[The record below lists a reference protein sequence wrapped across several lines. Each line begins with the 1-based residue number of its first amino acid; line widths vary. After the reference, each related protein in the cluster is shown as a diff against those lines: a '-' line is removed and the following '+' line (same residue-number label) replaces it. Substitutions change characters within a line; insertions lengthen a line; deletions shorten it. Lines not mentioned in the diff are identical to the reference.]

1 MPEQKFEF
9 PSRGFHI
16 VADKFGEADYFLEL
30 MREKEEHYKEFEYAL
45 SAFASAARSITFSLQ
60 AVMSKYPEFSK
71 WYIPKQEELKK
82 NKLAKFFL
90 DLRNHLQK
98 VGSVPVA
105 SSGSIVYGNFFSDTE
120 FVPIPEIKEVPV
132 GNVIKLAESY
142 LIDVLEVLKECYH
155 NFSAYVDPRAIFT
168 TDGLS
173 VLGWSIE
180 DLEEALGF
188 PRGYTDVEFED
199 GEKDKNRLKALSRY
213 GGDEEMEQ
221 YFEKYLR
228 KCS

>member
-30 MREKEEHYKEFEYAL
+30 MREKEGHHKEFEYAL

-60 AVMSKYPEFSK
+60 AVMSKYPDFFQ
-71 WYIPKQEELKK
+71 WYIPKQELLKK

-105 SSGSIVYGNFFSDTE
+105 SSGSILYGNFFSDTE
-120 FVPIPEIKEVPV
+120 FVPIPEIKEVPA
-132 GNVIKLAESY
+132 GNVTELAESY
-142 LIDVLEVLKECYH
+142 LVDVLVVLKECYH
-155 NFSAYVDPRAIFT
+155 DFSTYVDPRAIFT
-168 TDGLS
+168 IDGLAL
-173 VLGWSIE
+173 LGWSIE

-199 GEKDKNRLKALSRY
+199 GEKDNHRLKALSRY

-221 YFEKYLR
+221 YFEKYLS